1 MGTVGKLFVLI
12 SVAIVTY
19 YAVAWMDTREDMRIR
34 LGSTAAVPLIV
45 YLLFLKN

>member
-1 MGTVGKLFVLI
+1 MGIAGKLFVII

-19 YAVAWMDTREDMRIR
+19 YAVDWMDTSNDRRIR
-34 LGSTAAVPLIV
+34 LGATAGVPLIV

>member
-1 MGTVGKLFVLI
+1 MGTGGKIFVLL

-19 YAVAWMDTREDMRIR
+19 YAVAWMDTSEDLRIR
-34 LGSTAAVPLIV
+34 CGSTAAVPLIV